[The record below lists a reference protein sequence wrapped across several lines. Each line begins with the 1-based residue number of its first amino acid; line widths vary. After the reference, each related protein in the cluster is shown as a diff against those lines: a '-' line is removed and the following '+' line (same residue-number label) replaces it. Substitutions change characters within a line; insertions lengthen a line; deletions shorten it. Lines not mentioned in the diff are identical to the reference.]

1 MKIATIIVRVLLG
14 AMMLF
19 ASISYFFKLGPE
31 QPEPTGD
38 LATLMAGFM
47 ASKYIFPVAKAIELI
62 AGLMLVSGKFVRL
75 GTIILLPISINIF
88 LIHTVTQVSEVP
100 VAVFVLGANLFLITF
115 TRVLLPVTVSPSFI

>member
-31 QPEPTGD
+31 QPAPTGD

-47 ASKYIFPVAKAIELI
+47 ASKYIFPVAKAIELL

-88 LIHTVTQVSEVP
+88 LIHVVYIVTGKQ
-100 VAVFVLGANLFLITF
+100 I
-115 TRVLLPVTVSPSFI
+115 

>member
-19 ASISYFFKLGPE
+19 ASISYFFNLMGE

-38 LATLMAGFM
+38 LATLMAGFI
-47 ASKYIFPVAKAIELI
+47 ASKYIFPVAKTIELL

-88 LIHTVTQVSEVP
+88 LIHVVVTGTDIP
-100 VAVFVLGANLFLITF
+100 MAAAILFANVFLIYANWDGF
-115 TRVLLPVTVSPSFI
+115 KEIVKA

>member
-19 ASISYFFKLGPE
+19 ASISYFFNLMGE

-47 ASKYIFPVAKAIELI
+47 ASKYIFPVAKTIELL

-88 LIHTVTQVSEVP
+88 LIHVIVSGTDIP
-100 VAVFVLGANLFLITF
+100 MAVAILFANVFLIYANWDGF
-115 TRVLLPVTVSPSFI
+115 KEIVKP

>member
-19 ASISYFFKLGPE
+19 ASISYFFKLGPV
-31 QPEPTGD
+31 QPEPTGG
-38 LATLMAGFM
+38 LATLMTGFM
-47 ASKYIFPVAKAIELI
+47 ASKYIFPVAKVIELL

-88 LIHTVTQVSEVP
+88 LIHVVVSGTDIP
-100 VAVFVLGANLFLITF
+100 MAAGILFANVFLIYANWDGF
-115 TRVLLPVTVSPSFI
+115 KEIVKP